1 MKRLSKLVQNKGGT
15 VMFTYMYNLFIS
27 IGNQRDSILIQGLIF
42 AILALGVYITY
53 KILDFPD
60 LSVDGTFPLGAA
72 VTAVMITKGVNPFVT
87 LPVSFF
93 CGAFFGML
101 TGVIHVKLKVR
112 DLLAGIII
120 STALYTVNLRIAGK
134 ANVPFFSKDTIFTSG
149 IIGKFFGN
157 MESSLSKI
165 IVVAFIVVLL
175 KVLLDLY
182 LKTRSGYLLR
192 ATGDNSTLVTSLGK
206 DKGLVKILGLSIANG
221 LAALAGCIY
230 AQDQSYFDITM
241 GTGMVM
247 LGLASVIIGISVFK
261 GVRFMKPTTAVVIG
275 SVIYKLCIAIAIA
288 AGLGANDLKLVYS
301 VLFLVILV
309 STRERRKKVRENA

>member
-1 MKRLSKLVQNKGGT
+1 
-15 VMFTYMYNLFIS
+15 MFTYLYNLFSS
-27 IGNQRDSILIQGLIF
+27 IDNQRGSILIQGLIF

-72 VTAVMITKGVNPFVT
+72 VTAVMITKGVNPFLT
-87 LPVSFF
+87 LPVAFL
-93 CGAFFGML
+93 CGAFAGML
-101 TGVIHVKLKVR
+101 TGLIHVKLKVK

-134 ANVPFFSKDTIFTSG
+134 SNVPFFSKDTIFTSG
-149 IIGKFFGN
+149 IIGKLFGN
-157 MESSLSKI
+157 MNTIVVKI
-165 IVVAFIVVLL
+165 IVVAIIVLII
-175 KVLLDLY
+175 KILLDLY

-206 DKGLVKILGLSIANG
+206 DKGLVKILGLSLANG

-230 AQDQSYFDITM
+230 AQDASYFDASM

-247 LGLASVIIGISVFK
+247 LGLASVIIGISVF
-261 GVRFMKPTTAVVIG
+261 GRIRLMKPTTAVIIG
-275 SVIYKLCIAIAIA
+275 SVIYKLCIAVAIA
-288 AGLGANDLKLVYS
+288 AGLVASDLKLVYS
-301 VLFLVILV
+301 VLFLIILV
-309 STRERRKKVRENA
+309 STTDRRKKVKANA

>member
-1 MKRLSKLVQNKGGT
+1 
-15 VMFTYMYNLFIS
+15 MFTYLINLFSS
-27 IGNQRDSILIQGLIF
+27 IKNQGDSIIIQGLVF

-72 VTAVMITKGVNPFVT
+72 ITAVMITKGLNPYLT
-87 LPVSFF
+87 LPVAFF
-93 CGAFFGML
+93 CGAVAGVV

-112 DLLAGIII
+112 DLLAGIIV

-134 ANVPFFSKDTIFTSG
+134 ANLAFFSKDTIFT
-149 IIGKFFGN
+149 IGPAKGLASH
-157 MESSLSKI
+157 MEIPIVKI
-165 IVVAFIVVLL
+165 IVVAAIVVLL
-175 KVLLDLY
+175 KIILDLY

-230 AQDQSYFDITM
+230 AQDASYFDASM

-247 LGLASVIIGISVFK
+247 LGLASVIIGISVF
-261 GVRFMKPTTAVVIG
+261 GRIRFVKSTTTVIIG
-275 SVIYKLCIAIAIA
+275 AVIYKFCIAVAIA
-288 AGLGANDLKLVYS
+288 AGLEATDLKLVYS
-301 VLFLVILV
+301 VLFLTILIV
-309 STRERRKKVRENA
+309 TTERRKKVKENARIK

>member
-1 MKRLSKLVQNKGGT
+1 
-15 VMFTYMYNLFIS
+15 MFTYLYNLFSS
-27 IGNQRDSILIQGLIF
+27 IDNQRGSILIQGLIF

-72 VTAVMITKGVNPFVT
+72 VTAVMITKGVNPFLT
-87 LPVSFF
+87 LPVAFL
-93 CGAFFGML
+93 CGAFAGML
-101 TGVIHVKLKVR
+101 TGLIHVKLKVR

-134 ANVPFFSKDTIFTSG
+134 SNVPFFSKDTIFTSG
-149 IIGKFFGN
+149 IIGKLFGN
-157 MESSLSKI
+157 MDTTVVKI
-165 IVVAFIVVLL
+165 IVVAIIVLII
-175 KVLLDLY
+175 KILLDLY

-206 DKGLVKILGLSIANG
+206 DKGLVKILGLSLANG

-230 AQDQSYFDITM
+230 AQDASYFDASM

-247 LGLASVIIGISVFK
+247 LGLASVIIGISVF
-261 GVRFMKPTTAVVIG
+261 GRMQVMKPTTAVIIG
-275 SVIYKLCIAIAIA
+275 SVIYKLCIAVAIA
-288 AGLGANDLKLVYS
+288 AGLVASDLKLVYS
-301 VLFLVILV
+301 VLFLIILV
-309 STRERRKKVRENA
+309 STTDRRKKVKANA

>member
-1 MKRLSKLVQNKGGT
+1 
-15 VMFTYMYNLFIS
+15 MFTYLYNLFSS
-27 IGNQRDSILIQGLIF
+27 IDNQRGSILIQGLIF

-72 VTAVMITKGVNPFVT
+72 VTAVMITKGVNPFLT
-87 LPVSFF
+87 LPVAFL
-93 CGAFFGML
+93 CGAFAGIL
-101 TGVIHVKLKVR
+101 TGLIHVKLKVR

-134 ANVPFFSKDTIFTSG
+134 SNVPFFSKDTIFTSG
-149 IIGKFFGN
+149 IIGKLFGN
-157 MESSLSKI
+157 MNTTVVKI
-165 IVVAFIVVLL
+165 IVVAIIVLII
-175 KVLLDLY
+175 KILLDLY

-206 DKGLVKILGLSIANG
+206 DKGLVKILGLSLANG

-230 AQDQSYFDITM
+230 AQDASYFDASM

-247 LGLASVIIGISVFK
+247 LGLASVIIGISVF
-261 GVRFMKPTTAVVIG
+261 GRMQLMKPTTAVIIG
-275 SVIYKLCIAIAIA
+275 SVIYKLCIAVAIA
-288 AGLGANDLKLVYS
+288 AGLVASDLKLVYS
-301 VLFLVILV
+301 VLFLIILV
-309 STRERRKKVRENA
+309 STTDRRKKVKANA